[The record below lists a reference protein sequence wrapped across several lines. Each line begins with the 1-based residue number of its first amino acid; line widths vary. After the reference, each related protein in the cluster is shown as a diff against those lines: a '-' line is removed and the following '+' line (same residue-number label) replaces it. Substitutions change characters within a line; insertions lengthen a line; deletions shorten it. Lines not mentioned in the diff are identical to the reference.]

1 MIQAENITMKFDGK
15 IALNGLTCQIPDG
28 CIYGLVGSNGA
39 GKSTFLR
46 LLSGI
51 YKPYEGKITFDGM
64 AVYENPKVKSKLVF
78 VPDDLYFL
86 PQASMK
92 KMANMYR
99 AVYPSFSYHRFEE
112 LVSTFGLDPKASIN
126 TFSKGMKR
134 QAATI
139 LALAVQPQY
148 LFFDETFDGL
158 DPVVRNLVKTVIYND
173 VAERNTTV
181 ILTSHS
187 LRELE
192 DTCDQLA
199 LLHKGGIVFE
209 SDIQNLKTSLFKVQI
224 ALKGAYDATLFEGI
238 PMLDYS
244 QKGSVAN
251 FIARGDREE
260 MKETLSRLDPLVL
273 EILPL
278 SLEEVF
284 VHEMEA
290 LGYAFKDVI
299 V

>member
-1 MIQAENITMKFDGK
+1 MVYKRLFEN
-15 IALNGLTCQIPDG
+15 Q
-28 CIYGLVGSNGA
+28 
-39 GKSTFLR
+39 
-46 LLSGI
+46 
-51 YKPYEGKITFDGM
+51 
-64 AVYENPKVKSKLVF
+64 VY
-78 VPDDLYFL
+78 
-86 PQASMK
+86 
-92 KMANMYR
+92 
-99 AVYPSFSYHRFEE
+99 
-112 LVSTFGLDPKASIN
+112 VSTG
-126 TFSKGMKR
+126 
-134 QAATI
+134 
-139 LALAVQPQY
+139 ALCRP
-148 LFFDETFDGL
+148 FDGL